1 MGDGAAD
8 LSGSS
13 AQATQAANG
22 CGKMTVGVALAI
34 PEPHASVLSGWRR
47 RIGDPEADKI
57 PVHVTLLPP
66 TEFDAG
72 ELQLVEKHLAD
83 AATAVLPFTMRL
95 SGTGTFRPV
104 SQVVFVQV
112 SAGIAECEL
121 LERAVRR
128 HPIDRDV
135 AYPYHPHVTV
145 GHDIDDDRLD
155 EAFAELRDFVAQFG
169 IDRFTLYSQDENGA
183 WHTHREFL
191 LTGP

>member
-1 MGDGAAD
+1 MGGGTPTPGGYPSQTA
-8 LSGSS
+8 G
-13 AQATQAANG
+13 G
-22 CGKMTVGVALAI
+22 CDRVTVGVALAI

-47 RIGDPEADKI
+47 RLGDPEADKI

-66 TEFDAG
+66 TEFDAH
-72 ELQLVEKHLAD
+72 ELKLVEKHLAQ

-128 HPIDRDV
+128 DPIDREV
-135 AYPYHPHVTV
+135 TFPYHPHVTV
-145 GHDIDDDRLD
+145 GHDICDRKLD
-155 EAFAELRDFVAQFG
+155 EAFDGLRNFVAQFR
-169 IDRFTLYSQDENGA
+169 IDRFTLYSQDDNGA
-183 WHTHREFL
+183 WQTHREFL